1 MRVHANHHSDL
12 CMHTMLDVQNT
23 GLSSWQQVGVSLLG
37 RLGLAGLL
45 GCPSVRQN
53 RILGGCFSQ
62 HSVIVSLV
70 HGSLPLG
77 RPLRVQ
83 YSPAAMQVR
92 VRAQRVCITTLA
104 PWHALSMARWPYK
117 GFSESLTLLCPQR
130 YRRNFSGSTFRVSFH
145 VRNRIL
151 GGCFVQYSI
160 IASLAYGE
168 LPISVQGLFI
178 YHSCSSCIANCHGA
192 TFRSRIIIS

>member
-1 MRVHANHHSDL
+1 
-12 CMHTMLDVQNT
+12 MHTMLDVPDT
-23 GLSSWQQVGVSLLG
+23 CLSSWQQVGVSLLG
-37 RLGLAGLL
+37 LLGLAGLL
-45 GCPSVRQN
+45 GCPSVRQD

-92 VRAQRVCITTLA
+92 LVRAQCVCITTLA
-104 PWHALSMARWPYK
+104 QWHALSMARWPYK

-130 YRRNFSGSTFRVSFH
+130 YRRNFLGSTFRVSFH

-151 GGCFVQYSI
+151 GGCFVQHSI

-168 LPISVQGLFI
+168 SPISVQGLLI